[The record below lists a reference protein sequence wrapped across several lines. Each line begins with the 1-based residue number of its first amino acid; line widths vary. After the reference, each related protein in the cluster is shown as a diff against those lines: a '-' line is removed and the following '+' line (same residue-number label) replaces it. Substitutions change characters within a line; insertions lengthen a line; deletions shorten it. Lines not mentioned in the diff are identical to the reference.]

1 MSRLFNTVKRYYEK
15 GIYSKDDVAT
25 FVRAGKITAEEYELI
40 TGEEY
45 PV

>member
-25 FVRAGKITAEEYELI
+25 FVRAGKITADEYELI